1 MLQSLGCWT
10 GCFDSVSSG
19 TLHARSDED
28 EFEAQAP
35 DVDVYTSNASEF
47 VNGVYSLATETRSGA
62 AAPWSSK
69 ILGAISRV
77 VNCGWK
83 KCTPCLRGDART
95 WLRRGPEGG
104 LGRE

>member
-1 MLQSLGCWT
+1 MAGQDLRVTTRASSFARCCFLGTMLQSLGCWT

-47 VNGVYSLATETRSGA
+47 VNGVYSLKKFHE
-62 AAPWSSK
+62 
-69 ILGAISRV
+69 ILL
-77 VNCGWK
+77 K
-83 KCTPCLRGDART
+83 F
-95 WLRRGPEGG
+95 
-104 LGRE
+104 